1 MMPQARTEDITS
13 GRHGGNPES
22 EAAQADR
29 IHRGPSQRRRVWL
42 EVYHAGIRGVTVDE
56 LAEKW
61 GAEVNRISGRFSELS
76 RDGLIERRENKGKR
90 VTRRTRSG
98 SRAAVWFI
106 TP

>member
-1 MMPQARTEDITS
+1 MIRQARTEDITS

-22 EAAQADR
+22 EAAQAGR
-29 IHRGPSQRRRVWL
+29 SHRAQSQRLKVLLQVHR
-42 EVYHAGIRGVTVDE
+42 AGFRGITADE

-76 RDGLIERRENKGKR
+76 RDGLIERRDHKGKR
-90 VTRRTRSG
+90 ITRRTRSG

>member
-1 MMPQARTEDITS
+1 MTQRAKIEDITS

-22 EAAQADR
+22 EAAQAGR
-29 IHRGPSQRRRVWL
+29 AHRAQSQRLKVLL
-42 EVYHAGIRGVTVDE
+42 EVLHGGIRGITVDE

-61 GAEVNRISGRFSELS
+61 GAEVNRISGRFSELC
-76 RDGLIERRENKGKR
+76 RDGLIERREHKGKR

-98 SRAAVWFI
+98 SRAAVWFA